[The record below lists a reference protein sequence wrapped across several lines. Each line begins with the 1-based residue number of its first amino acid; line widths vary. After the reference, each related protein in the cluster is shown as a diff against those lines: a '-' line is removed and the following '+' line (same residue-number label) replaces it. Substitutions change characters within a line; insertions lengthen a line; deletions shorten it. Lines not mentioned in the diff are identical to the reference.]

1 MNNGFQRSSHKQAII
16 GVISYFFYGLLL
28 LKKANFHTN
37 DVIQWLTTK
46 DEYAKRRFLL
56 RWVKHITS
64 VPRHNGIDEKPQYV
78 KFKIFKINIYSKK
91 PIRHMYHIVTILY
104 CVNIRTLHKFHVEFE
119 G

>member
-46 DEYAKRRFLL
+46 DEYAKRLFLL

-64 VPRHNGIDEKPQYV
+64 VPRHNGIDEKHQYA
-78 KFKIFKINIYSKK
+78 KFKIFKIKSRRQDQTK
-91 PIRHMYHIVTILY
+91 V
-104 CVNIRTLHKFHVEFE
+104 
-119 G
+119 